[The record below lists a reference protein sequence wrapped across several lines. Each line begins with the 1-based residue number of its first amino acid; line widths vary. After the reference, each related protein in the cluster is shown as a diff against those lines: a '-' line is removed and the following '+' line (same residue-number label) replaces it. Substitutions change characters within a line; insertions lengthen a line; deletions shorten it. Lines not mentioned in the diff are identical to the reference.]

1 MYCHTAEV
9 PHAKREYLEQVSP
22 AALAT
27 QAWRPRW
34 LAWSARSPPRAVW
47 FETASRRTSAD
58 PEIADTLPGRPVAL
72 PTPWSHQRA
81 LLYVVD
87 RVLIAGDALVTG
99 HPLLRQSGPQLLP
112 AMFNHSEAGA
122 WRVWRCWLPRRPRC

>member
-27 QAWRPRW
+27 QGVAPA
-34 LAWSARSPPRAVW
+34 LAGGSARVAAKGGLVRDGIPGAQAL
-47 FETASRRTSAD
+47 T

-72 PTPWSHQRA
+72 PTPGHTSGHCS
-81 LLYVVD
+81 YVVD
-87 RVLIAGDALVTG
+87 RVLT
-99 HPLLRQSGPQLLP
+99 P
-112 AMFNHSEAGA
+112 ATR
-122 WRVWRCWLPRRPRC
+122 W